1 MLWINVKRKFTVQ
14 ELADDFQVSR
24 RTVIRDLLELS
35 TFGVPLLARSGS
47 GGGYEVLRHR
57 MLPPIPFTVEEVT
70 SMFFAYQ
77 ALEKFPPLPF
87 ATGMSSAL
95 NRLYQALPNDTK
107 NYIDRLQGRFS
118 YMEHSAR
125 TPAPHLRSVLDAS
138 VENRVLHITYHSRS
152 RLTERNIQPIG
163 VYARNGLWYCPA
175 YCFTRESVREFRID
189 RIHSVSSVE
198 DMEARQDI
206 AQLALGDWYASTA
219 AKSETLHLQA
229 RLTTVGIR
237 ELTQYHDH
245 IELQSDGS
253 GILQLN
259 ISPDN
264 VPFFARMF
272 LTLGKD
278 AIVQGPQ
285 QMVAYIRTLAE
296 EIRECYPSACTKSK
310 RLSTYEM
317 SP

>member
-1 MLWINVKRKFTVQ
+1 MMLWINVKRKFTVQ

-24 RTVIRDLLELS
+24 RTVIRDLQELS
-35 TFGVPLLARSGS
+35 TLGVPLLARPGS
-47 GGGYEVLRHR
+47 GGGYEVLRNR
-57 MLPPIPFTVEEVT
+57 MLPPIPFTIEEVT
-70 SMFFAYQ
+70 SIFFAYQ
-77 ALEKFPPLPF
+77 TLEKFPSLPF

-95 NRLYQALPNDTK
+95 NRLYQSLPDDTK

-118 YMEHSAR
+118 YLEDSAS

-138 VENRVLHITYHSRS
+138 VENRVLHITYHSRNG
-152 RLTERNIQPIG
+152 LTERNIQPIG

-206 AQLALGDWYASTA
+206 AQLSLGDWYTSTG
-219 AKSETLHLQA
+219 AKSETLHLQV
-229 RLTTVGIR
+229 RLTTAGIR
-237 ELTQYHDH
+237 ELAQYHDH
-245 IELQSDGS
+245 ITSQSDGS
-253 GILQLN
+253 RILQLN
-259 ISPDN
+259 ISLDN

-278 AIVQGPQ
+278 AIVQEPQ
-285 QMVAYIRTLAE
+285 EMAAYIRAFAE
-296 EIRECYPSACTKSK
+296 EIRECYPSASTKS
-310 RLSTYEM
+310 
-317 SP
+317 